1 MESLE
6 INLIDFLTHG
16 ASVFQGS
23 TRWMGWNLFLA
34 LIPLGLSG
42 WLFRSSRHVS
52 LLWGLGVAAFVG
64 FLPNAP
70 YVLTDIIHL
79 IRAIQNNH
87 PLWVVT
93 LVLIPQYLLFILMG
107 FESYVL
113 SLLSVE
119 RWLRQ
124 RGHRWAVVW
133 TTLLLHGL
141 SAVGIYLG
149 RFDRFN
155 TWDLLTRPQSILATL
170 ANNLTTERSLLI
182 ILIFTIVITLLYE
195 VMKQVTLGLACRIR
209 HYRRRA
215 MG

>member
-1 MESLE
+1 METNVTDLLAYVASL
-6 INLIDFLTHG
+6 LHG
-16 ASVFQGS
+16 SA
-23 TRWMGWNLFLA
+23 RWMGWNLFLA

-42 WLFRSSRHVS
+42 WLFRRTTRRVS
-52 LLWGLGVAAFVG
+52 PLWWLGAAAFVG

-70 YVLTDIIHL
+70 YVLTDVIHL
-79 IRAIQNNH
+79 VRAIRSDH
-87 PLWVVT
+87 SIWIVT
-93 LVLIPQYLLFILMG
+93 LVLIPQYLLFMLVG

-124 RGHRWAVVW
+124 QGHHRAILG

-141 SAVGIYLG
+141 SAVGVYLG

-155 TWDLLTRPQSILATL
+155 TWDLLTRPQSVLATL
-170 ANNLTTERSLLI
+170 MQNITTERSLLI
-182 ILIFTIVITLLYE
+182 IFISTFVIALLYE
-195 VMKQVTLGLACRIR
+195 AMKQITLGLACRIR
-209 HYRRRA
+209 QGSGRV